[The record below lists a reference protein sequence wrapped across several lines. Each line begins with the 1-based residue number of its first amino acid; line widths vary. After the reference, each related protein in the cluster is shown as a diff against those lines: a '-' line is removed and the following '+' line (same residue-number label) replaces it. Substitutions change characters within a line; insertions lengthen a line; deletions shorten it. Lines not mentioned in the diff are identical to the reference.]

1 VSLYPYRPSPRTWAN
16 TVHFEF
22 TAPLWLCIVLFD
34 SVVFRTGFLR
44 IVLYPTAGVDKTESP
59 PSSDLGTIIPDSS
72 RTFLS
77 IDLEALRHVVLPGN
91 RIGTTQSSFCKLPFS
106 IVELNMTPSRI

>member
-1 VSLYPYRPSPRTWAN
+1 MSSPSPRTWAN

-22 TAPLWLCIVLFD
+22 TAPLWLCIVLVD
-34 SVVFRTGFLR
+34 SVVLRTAFLR

-59 PSSDLGTIIPDSS
+59 PSSDLGLIIPASS

-77 IDLEALRHVVLPGN
+77 IDLEALRYVVFRRN
-91 RIGTTQSSFCKLPFS
+91 RIGTTQSSFCELPFS
-106 IVELNMTPSRI
+106 TAELITTLSRI